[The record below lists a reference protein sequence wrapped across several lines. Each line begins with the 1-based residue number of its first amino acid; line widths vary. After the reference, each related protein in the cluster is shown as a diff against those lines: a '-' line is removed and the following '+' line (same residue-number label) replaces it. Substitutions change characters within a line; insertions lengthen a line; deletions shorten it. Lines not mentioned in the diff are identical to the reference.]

1 MMIDLH
7 THTTASDGTDSPTE
21 LINKA
26 LSAGIQT
33 LAITDHDST
42 SGWNEAISALRPPMS
57 LVLGA
62 EISTLTLNGVSVHIL
77 GLLFDG
83 QDRDLQAML
92 SDSRDTRIPRMRKM
106 IELLAAD
113 GIPITMEDVIA
124 VTPPGATVGRPHL
137 ADALVNK
144 KVIASRDEA
153 FIDLLHNGSKYYVT
167 HAAPTPE
174 DAISQIR
181 KAGGVAVIAHPFA
194 SRRGEIISTTTF
206 SSLVAAGLN
215 GIEINHRDHSQ
226 IEREQLTEIA
236 DELHLI
242 KTGSSDYHG
251 NGKLNALGENLT
263 DPIQWE
269 RLESLAN
276 ERRVVSK

>member
-1 MMIDLH
+1 MIDLH
-7 THTTASDGTDSPTE
+7 THTTASDGTDSPSE

-42 SGWNEAISALRPPMS
+42 AGWSQAIAALRPPMA

-62 EISTLTLNGVSVHIL
+62 EISTLTLDGISVHIL

-83 QDRDLQAML
+83 DDRNLQAML
-92 SDSRDTRIPRMRKM
+92 ADSRDTRIPRMRKM

-113 GIPITMEDVIA
+113 GIAVTMEDVITA
-124 VTPPGATVGRPHL
+124 TPPGATIGRPHL
-137 ADALVNK
+137 ADALVKNRI
-144 KVIASRDEA
+144 VATRDEA
-153 FIDLLHNGSKYYVT
+153 FLDLLHNDSKYYVT

-174 DAISQIR
+174 NAIFQIR
-181 KAGGVAVIAHPFA
+181 QAGGVAVIAHPFA
-194 SRRGEIISTTTF
+194 SRRGEVISAATF
-206 SSLVAAGLN
+206 NSLVDAGLN
-215 GIEINHRDHSQ
+215 GIEVNHRDQSQ
-226 IEREQLTEIA
+226 IEREQLSEIA
-236 DELHLI
+236 DQLGLV

-263 DPIQWE
+263 DPAQWE

-276 ERRVVSK
+276 ARRVVRK

>member
-1 MMIDLH
+1 MIDLH
-7 THTTASDGTDSPTE
+7 AHTTASDGTDSPSE
-21 LINKA
+21 LVNKA

-42 SGWNEAISALRPPMS
+42 SGWAEAITALRSPMS

-62 EISTLTLNGVSVHIL
+62 EISTLTLTGISVHIL

-83 QDRDLQAML
+83 DNKDLQAML
-92 SDSRDTRIPRMRKM
+92 ADSRDTRIPRMRKM
-106 IELLAAD
+106 VELMAAD
-113 GIPITMEDVIA
+113 GIAIAMEDVIA
-124 VTPPGATVGRPHL
+124 ATPPGATVGRPHL
-137 ADALVNK
+137 ADALVKNK
-144 KVIASRDEA
+144 VVATRDEA
-153 FIDLLHNGSKYYVT
+153 FVDLLHNASKYYVT

-174 DAISQIR
+174 DAISHIR

-194 SRRGEIISTTTF
+194 SRRGEVISVATF
-206 SSLVAAGLN
+206 TSLVTAGLN
-215 GIEINHRDHSQ
+215 GIEVNHRDHSQ
-226 IEREQLTEIA
+226 IEREQLSEIA
-236 DELHLI
+236 DQLALV

-263 DPIQWE
+263 DPAQWE

-276 ERRVVSK
+276 ARRVVRK

>member
-1 MMIDLH
+1 MIDLH

-42 SGWNEAISALRPPMS
+42 SGWNEAISALRPPVS

-236 DELHLI
+236 DELQLI

-276 ERRVVSK
+276 ERRVISK

>member
-1 MMIDLH
+1 MIDLH
-7 THTTASDGTDSPTE
+7 THTTASDGTDSPSE

-42 SGWNEAISALRPPMS
+42 SGWSEAIAALRPPMS

-62 EISTLTLNGVSVHIL
+62 EISTLTLDGISVHIL

-83 QDRDLQAML
+83 EDSDLQAML
-92 SDSRDTRIPRMRKM
+92 ADSRDTRIPRMRKM
-106 IELLAAD
+106 VELMAAD
-113 GIPITMEDVIA
+113 GIAITMEDVIA
-124 VTPPGATVGRPHL
+124 ATPLGATLGRPHL
-137 ADALVNK
+137 ADALVRNK
-144 KVIASRDEA
+144 VVATRDEA
-153 FIDLLHNGSKYYVT
+153 FVDLLNNGSKYYVT

-181 KAGGVAVIAHPFA
+181 AAGGVAVIAHPFA
-194 SRRGEIISTTTF
+194 SRRGEIISVTTF
-206 SSLVAAGLN
+206 TSLVAAGLT
-215 GIEINHRDHSQ
+215 GIEVNHRDHSQ
-226 IEREQLTEIA
+226 IEREQLIEIA
-236 DELHLI
+236 DQLALV

-263 DPIQWE
+263 DPEQWE

-276 ERRVVSK
+276 ARRVVRK